1 MRGDAPGLA
10 GLMAPDDDIHGS
22 DRSHSSAPV
31 GERGVARLGRYMVL
45 GTLAR
50 GGMGEVLRARAV
62 GAAGATKEVCI
73 KRIRASRLEH
83 RGAVERFV
91 HEARLS
97 LSLTHANIVSTF
109 DFGRADGDYY
119 LAMEWIDGADLA
131 RIARAAADEKLSSAS
146 VAHVGAEIA
155 RALRYAHDGAGEGR
169 PAIVHCDVKP
179 SNILVSRSGD
189 VKLADFGVAV
199 AHLEGSRG
207 GTPRYMSPE
216 VRNGGAAGPPADLFA
231 LGVVLTELLACA
243 RDTMPELEALAK
255 RLVDDEPSD
264 RPSAAEVVD
273 TLEPLVAR
281 ARAAG
286 SGSPR
291 DDLGAR
297 AARAAPGLDD
307 EPSELLADA
316 SYLRDGGSSIETRLT
331 VTTRSTPEP
340 PQAAASPWSRNAGLA
355 LAGLVVVSAIAVGV
369 VQRSARPT
377 GELALTSPPPPHSAD
392 AAEAARAASA
402 PTAAPEPT
410 AIALPSERVVPPP
423 PPGRTEPGPQ
433 VQSTAPS
440 GTGVAAVTN
449 AQPSSREATTQRG
462 RPSAPAPAP
471 APVPSPP
478 PTSLERPDTQ
488 PAIEDQEPATL
499 RINAIPWANVELD
512 GRALGP
518 TPLTHVEL
526 APGSHTILLTNPVL
540 GRSRTERLEVQ
551 AGERRDVIVEMR

>member
-1 MRGDAPGLA
+1 MT
-10 GLMAPDDDIHGS
+10 PDDDIHRPGHR
-22 DRSHSSAPV
+22 DAPALA
-31 GERGVARLGRYMVL
+31 GQRGVARLGRYMVL

-97 LSLTHANIVSTF
+97 LALTHANIVSTF
-109 DFGRADGDYY
+109 DFGRAEGDYY

-131 RIARAAADEKLSSAS
+131 RIARDAVDAPLSVAC

-155 RALRYAHDGAGEGR
+155 RALRYAHDGEGEGR
-169 PAIVHCDVKP
+169 SAIVHCDVKP

-216 VRNGGAAGPPADLFA
+216 VRTGGAAGPPADLFA
-231 LGVVLTELLACA
+231 LGVVLTELFACA
-243 RDTMPELEALAK
+243 RETMPELEALAK
-255 RLVDDEPSD
+255 RLVADEPSE

-286 SGSPR
+286 AASPR
-291 DDLGAR
+291 DELGAR
-297 AARAAPGLDD
+297 AARAAPGLDS

-316 SYLRDGGSSIETRLT
+316 SYLRDGGSSVETRLT

-340 PQAAASPWSRNAGLA
+340 PPAVSPSRSTSVALAVAGLIAVLAIGVSVARRGAQTSDTALPMTPHAPAIDPGVRDAVTSAPSPA
-355 LAGLVVVSAIAVGV
+355 LAPVTIAPPQDRVASSPSTGV
-369 VQRSARPT
+369 T
-377 GELALTSPPPPHSAD
+377 ELGAEPPP
-392 AAEAARAASA
+392 
-402 PTAAPEPT
+402 
-410 AIALPSERVVPPP
+410 SE
-423 PPGRTEPGPQ
+423 PPG
-433 VQSTAPS
+433 AD
-440 GTGVAAVTN
+440 VATVPHARSRS
-449 AQPSSREATTQRG
+449 QESSTQRA
-462 RPSAPAPAP
+462 RPSAPAP
-471 APVPSPP
+471 STPP
-478 PTSLERPDTQ
+478 PTSADPPEASLR
-488 PAIEDQEPATL
+488 IEDPQPATL

-512 GRALGP
+512 GRSLGA

-526 APGSHTILLTNPVL
+526 APGSHTIVLTNPVL
-540 GRSRTERLEVQ
+540 GRSPTEHVEVQ
-551 AGERRDVIVEMR
+551 AGERRDAIVEMR